1 MLLYFDR
8 WVGLSVTIAEV
19 ACVVSVRF
27 YGELTI
33 LASYRHWLGLRVN
46 DIGELTILDRSAS

>member
-27 YGELTI
+27 NGELTI
-33 LASYRHWLGLRVN
+33 LYLSLWVVQFCSA
-46 DIGELTILDRSAS
+46 RSKF